1 MQNHSAF
8 DKKKKKKEKKIAAV
22 EKCLPPLEIV

>member
-8 DKKKKKKEKKIAAV
+8 DKKKKKEKKIAAV